1 MLFFFDAHKAVT
13 ANERGV
19 ELRPNAKFEATREAK
34 AASSVETPTPAK
46 PKAAPKSSLDSAQAA
61 GVKVNHT
68 KPESQSAPKNVTPVK
83 DDYRLE
89 DTPGYAAF
97 KLKADA
103 KYAAYEKKLDDKV
116 DQWMVD
122 NIGKPVVTM
131 WSMAGGP
138 VAGTLVRG
146 GMIAGGGGVALSNS
160 TAFAAAG
167 TVSLGSERIKN
178 ASFGLKNSTG
188 GDASAFV
195 FGGLGGTS
203 LQFVKLANPTLS
215 STVNGGISGFAG
227 NFTEQYI
234 NRKTGEQQGSY
245 KWNDLAANTVIGTS
259 VGATVPDVKV
269 SGLNSGRN
277 SWTAVYSGNTTRLNN
292 GNIDQMRV
300 EIPFRAGAVQGG
312 QGAPGTAVNATL
324 QGAYNK
330 LTDETSP
337 K

>member
-1 MLFFFDAHKAVT
+1 MMHA
-13 ANERGV
+13 
-19 ELRPNAKFEATREAK
+19 
-34 AASSVETPTPAK
+34 
-46 PKAAPKSSLDSAQAA
+46 LDSAQAA
-61 GVKVNHT
+61 GVKVNHA

-89 DTPGYAAF
+89 DTPGYADF

-116 DQWMVD
+116 DQWMAN
-122 NIGKPVVTM
+122 NIGKPVLTM

-138 VAGTLVRG
+138 VTGSLVRG
-146 GMIAGGGGVALSNS
+146 GMIAGGGGALVSNG

-188 GDASAFV
+188 GDVSAIA

-203 LQFVKLANPTLS
+203 FQFVKFANPTMS
-215 STVNGGISGFAG
+215 SAVNGGISGFLG
-227 NFTEQYI
+227 NGAEQGI
-234 NRKTGEQQGSY
+234 NLATKEQQNF
-245 KWNDLAANTVIGTS
+245 KWNDLAANTLIGTT
-259 VGATVPDVKV
+259 VGGVVPDVKV

-277 SWTAVYSGNTTRLNN
+277 SWTTVYTANQTRITN
-292 GNIDQMRV
+292 GDIDQMKV
-300 EIPFRAGAVQGG
+300 IIPMRAGTVQGG
-312 QGAPGTAVNATL
+312 QEVSGTLTNSML
-324 QGAYNK
+324 QGTYNK
-330 LTDETSP
+330 LSEETPP

>member
-1 MLFFFDAHKAVT
+1 MMHA
-13 ANERGV
+13 
-19 ELRPNAKFEATREAK
+19 
-34 AASSVETPTPAK
+34 
-46 PKAAPKSSLDSAQAA
+46 LDSAQAA
-61 GVKVNHT
+61 GVKVNHA

-89 DTPGYAAF
+89 DTPGYADF

-116 DQWMVD
+116 DQWMAN
-122 NIGKPVVTM
+122 NIGKPVLTM

-138 VAGTLVRG
+138 VTGSLVRG
-146 GMIAGGGGVALSNS
+146 GMIAGGGGALVSNG

-188 GDASAFV
+188 GDVSAIA

-203 LQFVKLANPTLS
+203 FQFVKFANRTLS
-215 STVNGGISGFAG
+215 SAVNGGISGFLG
-227 NFTEQYI
+227 NATEQTI
-234 NRKTGEQQGSY
+234 NMRTGEQSGGY
-245 KWNDLAANTVIGTS
+245 KLNDLAANTFIGKV
-259 VGATVPDVKV
+259 VGGIVPDVKV

-277 SWTAVYSGNTTRLNN
+277 NWTAIYNANNTRINN
-292 GNIDQMRV
+292 GGIDEMRIK
-300 EIPFRAGAVQGG
+300 IPLRAGSVQGG
-312 QGAPGTAVNATL
+312 QEVSGTVTNASL
-324 QGAYNK
+324 QGVYSK
-330 LTDETSP
+330 LTEETPP